1 MISNITYAEIIKI
14 NCINEGEFTK
24 LEINRNE
31 GKLKWG
37 GGGWK
42 SFYEAGDYIYW
53 DRCELTL
60 MRTSLTYLFN
70 KQKGIMIATQFEF
83 ESKDR
88 YGEMG

>member
-42 SFYEAGDYIYW
+42 SF
-53 DRCELTL
+53 
-60 MRTSLTYLFN
+60 
-70 KQKGIMIATQFEF
+70 
-83 ESKDR
+83 
-88 YGEMG
+88 